1 VAKKIR
7 KRQRESLLKSANL
20 VILLPLLSSLFL
32 FLNCKTEF
40 VDPIPSFCATEADWG
55 PNDVILFTNDPSKI
69 VPPETGYQL
78 DSAGLWAVN
87 ADGGEVRFLDAV
99 TPDGVEVRGA
109 PEWSPDGLW
118 FVTSDLMGRVWLV
131 SASADSFVK
140 LTESGGIWRPALRP
154 DGRKI
159 AFSTSDSDA
168 LGPRGLRTLDLETGV
183 KSFVFPYGMDPS
195 WSPDGSRLVFFG
207 WLPEGNGW
215 TPGIIVV
222 DTTGTNARLVCRTDG
237 VPAGRSVSF
246 SPDGDELAFHMQDGG
261 RVNQVWVVKTD
272 GSNLRQRTWKGGQW
286 PSWSYDGTEIIY
298 TRVSYR
304 DRIQVGSGDLYV
316 IPARG
321 SGERRLT
328 FFYPKQ
334 EVVMLRIVS
343 TAGSLPREPTSS
355 CSNRHRAAA
364 VRG

>member
-1 VAKKIR
+1 MAKEIR

-195 WSPDGSRLVFFG
+195 GLQTEAGWCSSAGCQKGMDGRQGSSWSTRQARTPAWSAGRMASR
-207 WLPEGNGW
+207 
-215 TPGIIVV
+215 PGGRCPSLR
-222 DTTGTNARLVCRTDG
+222 TEMSWPSTCRT
-237 VPAGRSVSF
+237 
-246 SPDGDELAFHMQDGG
+246 GG
-261 RVNQVWVVKTD
+261 
-272 GSNLRQRTWKGGQW
+272 G
-286 PSWSYDGTEIIY
+286 
-298 TRVSYR
+298 
-304 DRIQVGSGDLYV
+304 
-316 IPARG
+316 
-321 SGERRLT
+321 
-328 FFYPKQ
+328 
-334 EVVMLRIVS
+334 
-343 TAGSLPREPTSS
+343 
-355 CSNRHRAAA
+355 
-364 VRG
+364 